1 MDEGF
6 EAIMQYSVKG
16 HDGFG
21 GRKMSTVQNV
31 FDIAIRLMDSQ
42 NETTGATDTS
52 DTKEYK
58 VRTCSLLNS
67 ILDRVYPAERYL
79 PDRFRRSA
87 PDLPEGFRVYR

>member
-42 NETTGATDTS
+42 NETTGAIPTRPVPPVS
-52 DTKEYK
+52 A
-58 VRTCSLLNS
+58 RFARRFPSLPMN
-67 ILDRVYPAERYL
+67 
-79 PDRFRRSA
+79 
-87 PDLPEGFRVYR
+87 